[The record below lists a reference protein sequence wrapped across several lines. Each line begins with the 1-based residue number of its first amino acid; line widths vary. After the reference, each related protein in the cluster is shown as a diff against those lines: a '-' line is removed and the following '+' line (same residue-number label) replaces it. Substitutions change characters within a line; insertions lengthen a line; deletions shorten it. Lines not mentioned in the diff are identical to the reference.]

1 MNPKVGLALAGGGA
15 RGAYQVGV
23 IKAYVEQGGRVDVLA
38 GSSVGAINAA
48 VLASAPSPA
57 EGVERLER
65 IWLEEMPLLRFVL
78 TFSNVLRLGDKAL
91 DVILAVAKRIGPEA
105 VRAVKDLLDE
115 GLLSPEDLKKRL
127 NTHLDPKQLA
137 QGPPVY
143 VSVYESQGALLD
155 LARVLLAEVG
165 IRDTPRSRFEHL
177 QCHEPAEQLEL
188 ILASA
193 AIPVL
198 FSAKNGG
205 DRLADG
211 GIGGWP
217 TSQGNTPVDPLA
229 EKRCEVVIVSHL
241 GADSRWSR
249 DTYPDLTVVEI
260 TPSGQIGHGSFSDL
274 FERDPN
280 VLRSWLTQGYQDATR
295 QLGRIREAI
304 EARNTLAESEHAV
317 ADSEDAVK
325 RAEGRRRNAMT
336 QLNKRSD

>member
-1 MNPKVGLALAGGGA
+1 MSPRVGLALAGGGA

-48 VLASAPSPA
+48 VLASAPSLA

-78 TFSNVLRLGDKAL
+78 T
-91 DVILAVAKRIGPEA
+91 
-105 VRAVKDLLDE
+105 LDE
-115 GLLSPEDLKKRL
+115 GLGLREDLKKLL
-127 NTHLDPKQLA
+127 NTHLDPMQLA
-137 QGPPVY
+137 KGPPVY
-143 VSVYESQGALLD
+143 VSLYESKGNLRD
-155 LARVLLAEVG
+155 GTRWLLAEKG
-165 IRDTPRSRFEHL
+165 ILDTPRSRFVRL
-177 QCHEPAEQLEL
+177 QSRHTPAEQLEL

-193 AIPVL
+193 AFPFL
-198 FSAKNGG
+198 FSARIDGERK
-205 DRLADG
+205 ADG
-211 GIGGWP
+211 GIGGWR
-217 TSQGNTPVDPLA
+217 TSQGNTPVDPLVN
-229 EKRCEVVIVSHL
+229 EGCEVVIVSHL

-249 DTYPDLTVVEI
+249 DKYPNLTVVEI
-260 TPSGQIGHGSFSDL
+260 TPGGQIGNGSFSAL
-274 FERDPN
+274 FERDPK

-317 ADSEDAVK
+317 ADSEDALK
-325 RAEGRRRNAMT
+325 RAAARRRDAMT